1 MHSVLGAFGLNS
13 SIYDASN
20 LGWKLG
26 LCARELATP
35 SALLPTYD
43 LERRL
48 FANRV
53 IRASGAYLRF
63 ICGITDLPLAE
74 LRGTGDDLESY
85 MDDLPDLDGTR
96 DGDLRWCAA
105 YFGQNAKFLLGVD
118 VPHTVSKICPAIR
131 FDVGEKQRPVAVDN
145 GKRAPNPRVC
155 FTKGT
160 TGYLYD
166 KMTGASRFHILIF
179 GSDLQGPVR
188 ERIAHFSKHALGPNG
203 FFTRFGGET
212 MFNVVLVLKCLPYE
226 KEALLGDAD
235 DDLSNLREH
244 ATVVYDDRAP
254 DEDAGYWYGI
264 NHARGAVV
272 AVRPDL
278 WVGTSCWPEEDDVLK
293 DYFAGFLVEKGKKE
307 VRVKGMNGVNGI
319 HYGMNGVVNGIN
331 GTNGVGDTN
340 GLLKKDYHGLQL
352 PGYEP
357 DRKIKVANGVGRY
370 VAT

>member
-26 LCARELATP
+26 LCARDLATP

-63 ICGITDLPLAE
+63 ICGISDLPLAE

-85 MDDLPDLDGTR
+85 MDDLPALDGTR
-96 DGDLRWCAA
+96 EGDLKWCAA
-105 YFGQNAKFLLGVD
+105 YFEHNAHFLLGFD
-118 VPHTVSKICPAIR
+118 VPHTVSKLSPPMR
-131 FDVGEKQRPVAVDN
+131 SDVRQRPVAVDN

-155 FTKGT
+155 FTEAT

-166 KMTGASRFHILIF
+166 KMTGASRFHILVF
-179 GSDLQGPVR
+179 GSDLRGPVR
-188 ERIAHFSKHALGPNG
+188 ERVARFSTHALGPSG
-203 FFTRFGGET
+203 FFAHFGGAS
-212 MFNVVLVLKCLPYE
+212 MFNVVLVLKCLPFE
-226 KEALLGDAD
+226 RESLLRGAD
-235 DDLSNLREH
+235 DGGDLSNLRDH

-278 WVGTSCWPEEDDVLK
+278 WVGTSCWPEEGDVLR
-293 DYFAGFLVEKGKKE
+293 DYFAEFLVEKEEQRASCINGINS
-307 VRVKGMNGVNGI
+307 MSGVNGI
-319 HYGMNGVVNGIN
+319 SNTH
-331 GTNGVGDTN
+331 
-340 GLLKKDYHGLQL
+340 GLKDYNRLQL

-357 DRKIKVANGVGRY
+357 NREISVANGVGRY
-370 VAT
+370 VCT